1 MPQTTLFETHLYL
14 DTDYVNQLGDD
25 IDSYDYIKPGSVFTM
40 NYTHTKNYLSEDAT
54 VHVTVESVRTVI
66 DDDWPEVCVLGCIVK
81 PAHSIYV
88 CEYGAYL
95 AKGITLLRDTTT
107 IATGHVLKIITPVRP
122 PYCVSHFPD

>member
-14 DTDYVNQLGDD
+14 DTDYVNQLGND
-25 IDSYDYIKPGSVFTM
+25 IDRYDYIKPGSVFTM

-95 AKGITLLRDTTT
+95 AKGITLLRDTIP

-122 PYCVSHFPD
+122 R